1 MIVYDLGCDAGHRFE
16 GWFASRDAF
25 AEQVRDGMVPCAVC
39 GSTRVE
45 RLVTASRV
53 AAKGNRTGD
62 PAPSAPASATPPGA
76 EAVRALVSAI
86 AAHQAEQL
94 PKSRWVGRD
103 FAREARALHAA
114 DTPTGPIHG
123 EATAAEA
130 EALREEGI
138 AALPLLVPVVPP
150 ERRH

>member
-16 GWFASRDAF
+16 GWFASRDAY
-25 AEQVRDGMVPCAVC
+25 AEQVREGMVPCALC

-53 AAKGNRTGD
+53 AAKGNRD
-62 PAPSAPASATPPGA
+62 PALAPTPESTKPEA
-76 EAVRALVSAI
+76 EAVRALVAAI

-94 PKSRWVGRD
+94 PRSRWVGRD
-103 FAREARALHAA
+103 FVREARALHAA
-114 DTPTGPIHG
+114 DTPSGPIHG

-130 EALREEGI
+130 EALRDEGI